1 MSMALLEKMAPVLLY
16 VESVDPT
23 EANCP
28 LISRKESFTL
38 KFKMTVDVLFKMK
51 IIADISLKSLLRES
65 NFFLLSTTIILKHTS
80 LNVFLKMK
88 T

>member
-23 EANCP
+23 EVNCP
-28 LISRKESFTL
+28 LISWKESFPL

-65 NFFLLSTTIILKHTS
+65 NLFLLSTTIILKHTS

>member
-1 MSMALLEKMAPVLLY
+1 MSMTLLEKMAPVLMY
-16 VESVDPT
+16 VQSVDPT
-23 EANCP
+23 EVNFA
-28 LISRKESFTL
+28 LISRKESFPL
-38 KFKMTVDVLFKMK
+38 KFKMTVDVLFK
-51 IIADISLKSLLRES
+51 IYLNSPLRES